1 VNKNEEEKKSL
12 KQNKIWILVPRIEA
26 KDRKILSNKWIF
38 HVKDGRYKTRIIVR
52 ETKVRI

>member
-12 KQNKIWILVPRIEA
+12 KQNKVWILVPRIEA
-26 KDRKILSNKWIF
+26 KDRKILNNKWIF